1 MRRGPRPSSFSARV
15 PGHWGWEFVARLE
28 ATKASLTC
36 SSDVPAPSAT
46 LITHPWADGHGH
58 LAWVFVPKIFLFPF
72 SIEASLVSSI
82 KKKEVCSRQE
92 KKMLLLYTKKKAAMN
107 PTPNDVHGLLYT
119 TTTTALHLFLVSVPV
134 AGVGTLL
141 HLAEAVWAG

>member
-1 MRRGPRPSSFSARV
+1 
-15 PGHWGWEFVARLE
+15 
-28 ATKASLTC
+28 
-36 SSDVPAPSAT
+36 
-46 LITHPWADGHGH
+46 
-58 LAWVFVPKIFLFPF
+58 
-72 SIEASLVSSI
+72 
-82 KKKEVCSRQE
+82 
-92 KKMLLLYTKKKAAMN
+92 MLLLYTKKKAAMN